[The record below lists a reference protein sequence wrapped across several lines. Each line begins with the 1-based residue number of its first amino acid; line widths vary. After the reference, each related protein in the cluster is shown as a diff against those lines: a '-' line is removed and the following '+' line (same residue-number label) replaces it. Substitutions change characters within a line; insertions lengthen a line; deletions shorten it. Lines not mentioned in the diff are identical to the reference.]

1 MVLAISLLTA
11 LYLVIKEMR
20 LQSLDSINVGPQINK
35 FKCVFISFTI
45 AYGLRALWQIG
56 LGHYSIVVKS
66 EYIRQIIQMFF
77 LLAWDVPSVVVVLFF
92 HLAIARQNAKDD

>member
-1 MVLAISLLTA
+1 MITIILTTVTIVRECATSDFSNPAIHRFFGICTAVIFMVLAISLLTA

-20 LQSLDSINVGPQINK
+20 LQSLENAGPQINK

-56 LGHYSIVVKS
+56 LGHY
-66 EYIRQIIQMFF
+66 
-77 LLAWDVPSVVVVLFF
+77 
-92 HLAIARQNAKDD
+92 